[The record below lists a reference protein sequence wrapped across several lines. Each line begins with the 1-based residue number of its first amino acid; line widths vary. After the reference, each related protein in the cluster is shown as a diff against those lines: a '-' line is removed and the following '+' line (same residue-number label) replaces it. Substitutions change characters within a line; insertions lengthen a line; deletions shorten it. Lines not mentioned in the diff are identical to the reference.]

1 MANNNDIR
9 VTLDGDIT
17 PLQRALRRST
27 QSLDE
32 FGSQSGGI
40 VEEFTSTL
48 SGGMG
53 KAGLA
58 FTGLAGTVAVA
69 GAGIAL
75 TFSRVMDSAE
85 KSFEVFQAASLSLTS
100 LSQIQQMANMYAKVG
115 LTMENVADQQKDL
128 KDKLQD
134 GLFNAGGSMYTDVIK
149 PLSLNIVELQKMA
162 AAGDDVFAKIYFAAK
177 AQGYSAQQLV
187 NMSETIGND
196 MTKRLP
202 VLSQYNSEQEY
213 QIALSKQTVQLT
225 DEQSASFEK
234 YRDSTNNLSN
244 AWEKWNYAVLAPIA
258 DRLAD
263 ILDLMTSIINS
274 APVSN
279 SAYATSQE
287 GIKQVEDYQKGF
299 QNELLRNSSIYGAQ
313 LAEDQQKAIDAAKK
327 KSEELK
333 KYTSDVNDNMSKAFK
348 PATDGSDANT
358 LKNAMKPLQTSRQKI
373 LDQLSDLKTQD
384 SQMKDAI
391 KKSLYSAYH
400 GSTSEMNT
408 ALEQWNAGVKEKR
421 ENLNKQLNK
430 DAEDAR
436 KKAEEAAKK
445 AAAEAKARAD
455 KEIAARKVLNKAISD
470 MTIDSNARQLAEFDR
485 QQDELVKS
493 INASAKTLGLSKSE
507 LEQYLNNQKVSAAA
521 KRTEMVNQMIGY
533 QDPNKSLRDT
543 NNLIESG
550 NLNDQQKT
558 FLADQQNE
566 RTNGD
571 NPFAYDNTAQLQK
584 DNTDAMNL
592 ELAQNDMLLKG
603 HEDYEKR
610 KAEITAKY
618 NAKAIDISYQH
629 SQAELSIFSDA
640 AKSLSGAMVAAFGE
654 SSGAAKAAFMV
665 SRGITIAQ
673 TVLSIQSALAQAL
686 AQPFPASL
694 ASYAKVLSLGMSI
707 ISTAKGASS
716 GQFHGGVDELPASYD
731 NKSFV
736 LKAGER
742 VVQPEANKKL
752 TSFLDN
758 QEKSNSTGGD
768 ITINAPL
775 IIQGDVSGSDAKFNE
790 MLKKH
795 ANSVNQAVRTAQRRN
810 T

>member
-1 MANNNDIR
+1 M
-9 VTLDGDIT
+9 
-17 PLQRALRRST
+17 
-27 QSLDE
+27 QS
-32 FGSQSGGI
+32 
-40 VEEFTSTL
+40 
-48 SGGMG
+48 
-53 KAGLA
+53 
-58 FTGLAGTVAVA
+58 
-69 GAGIAL
+69 
-75 TFSRVMDSAE
+75 R
-85 KSFEVFQAASLSLTS
+85 
-100 LSQIQQMANMYAKVG
+100 
-115 LTMENVADQQKDL
+115 
-128 KDKLQD
+128 
-134 GLFNAGGSMYTDVIK
+134 
-149 PLSLNIVELQKMA
+149 
-162 AAGDDVFAKIYFAAK
+162 
-177 AQGYSAQQLV
+177 
-187 NMSETIGND
+187 
-196 MTKRLP
+196 
-202 VLSQYNSEQEY
+202 
-213 QIALSKQTVQLT
+213 
-225 DEQSASFEK
+225 
-234 YRDSTNNLSN
+234 NLYIS
-244 AWEKWNYAVLAPIA
+244 
-258 DRLAD
+258 
-263 ILDLMTSIINS
+263 
-274 APVSN
+274 
-279 SAYATSQE
+279 
-287 GIKQVEDYQKGF
+287 
-299 QNELLRNSSIYGAQ
+299 
-313 LAEDQQKAIDAAKK
+313 
-327 KSEELK
+327 
-333 KYTSDVNDNMSKAFK
+333 
-348 PATDGSDANT
+348 
-358 LKNAMKPLQTSRQKI
+358 
-373 LDQLSDLKTQD
+373 
-384 SQMKDAI
+384 
-391 KKSLYSAYH
+391 YH

-493 INASAKTLGLSKSE
+493 INASAKTLGLSKNE

-775 IIQGDVSGSDAKFNE
+775 IVQGDVSGSDAKFNE

-795 ANSVNQAVRTAQRRN
+795 ANNVNQAVRTAQRSN

>member
-400 GSTSEMNT
+400 GSTSEMNS

-507 LEQYLNNQKVSAAA
+507 LEQYLNNQKISAAA

>member
-17 PLQRALRRST
+17 PLQRALRRGT

-213 QIALSKQTVQLT
+213 QIALNKQTVQLT

-287 GIKQVEDYQKGF
+287 GIKQVEEYQKGF

-313 LAEDQQKAIDAAKK
+313 LAADQQQAIDSAKK

-485 QQDELVKS
+485 QQDELVKA
-493 INASAKTLGLSKSE
+493 INASAKTLGLSKNE

-694 ASYAKVLSLGMSI
+694 ASHAKVLSLGMSI

-775 IIQGDVSGSDAKFNE
+775 IVQGDVSGSDAKFNE

-795 ANSVNQAVRTAQRRN
+795 ANNVNQAVRTAQRRN

>member
-17 PLQRALRRST
+17 PLQKALRRGT

-177 AQGYSAQQLV
+177 AQGYSTQQLV

-274 APVSN
+274 APISD

-313 LAEDQQKAIDAAKK
+313 LAADQQKAIDSAKK

-470 MTIDSNARQLAEFDR
+470 MTIDSNARQLSEFDR
-485 QQDELVKS
+485 QQDELVKT

-507 LEQYLNNQKVSAAA
+507 LEQYLNNQKISAAA

-775 IIQGDVSGSDAKFNE
+775 IVQGDVSGSDAKFNE

-795 ANSVNQAVRTAQRRN
+795 ANNVNQAVRTAQRRN

>member
-1 MANNNDIR
+1 M
-9 VTLDGDIT
+9 
-17 PLQRALRRST
+17 
-27 QSLDE
+27 
-32 FGSQSGGI
+32 
-40 VEEFTSTL
+40 
-48 SGGMG
+48 
-53 KAGLA
+53 
-58 FTGLAGTVAVA
+58 
-69 GAGIAL
+69 
-75 TFSRVMDSAE
+75 
-85 KSFEVFQAASLSLTS
+85 
-100 LSQIQQMANMYAKVG
+100 
-115 LTMENVADQQKDL
+115 
-128 KDKLQD
+128 
-134 GLFNAGGSMYTDVIK
+134 
-149 PLSLNIVELQKMA
+149 
-162 AAGDDVFAKIYFAAK
+162 
-177 AQGYSAQQLV
+177 
-187 NMSETIGND
+187 
-196 MTKRLP
+196 
-202 VLSQYNSEQEY
+202 
-213 QIALSKQTVQLT
+213 
-225 DEQSASFEK
+225 
-234 YRDSTNNLSN
+234 
-244 AWEKWNYAVLAPIA
+244 
-258 DRLAD
+258 
-263 ILDLMTSIINS
+263 
-274 APVSN
+274 
-279 SAYATSQE
+279 
-287 GIKQVEDYQKGF
+287 
-299 QNELLRNSSIYGAQ
+299 
-313 LAEDQQKAIDAAKK
+313 AEDQQQAVDAAKK

-493 INASAKTLGLSKSE
+493 INASAKTLGLSKNE

-543 NNLIESG
+543 NNLIDSG

-584 DNTDAMNL
+584 ENTDAMNL

>member
-400 GSTSEMNT
+400 GSTSEMNS

-436 KKAEEAAKK
+436 KKAEEAVKK

-507 LEQYLNNQKVSAAA
+507 LEQYLNNQKISAAA

>member
-1 MANNNDIR
+1 
-9 VTLDGDIT
+9 
-17 PLQRALRRST
+17 
-27 QSLDE
+27 
-32 FGSQSGGI
+32 
-40 VEEFTSTL
+40 
-48 SGGMG
+48 
-53 KAGLA
+53 
-58 FTGLAGTVAVA
+58 
-69 GAGIAL
+69 
-75 TFSRVMDSAE
+75 
-85 KSFEVFQAASLSLTS
+85 
-100 LSQIQQMANMYAKVG
+100 MANMYAKVG

-213 QIALSKQTVQLT
+213 QIALGKQTVQLT

-287 GIKQVEDYQKGF
+287 GIKQVEEYQKGF

-313 LAEDQQKAIDAAKK
+313 LAADQQQAIDSAKK

-470 MTIDSNARQLAEFDR
+470 MVIDSNARQLSEFDR

-493 INASAKTLGLSKSE
+493 INASAKTLGLSKNE

-775 IIQGDVSGSDAKFNE
+775 IVQGDVSGSDAKFNE

-795 ANSVNQAVRTAQRRN
+795 ANNVNQAVRTAQRRN

>member
-263 ILDLMTSIINS
+263 ILDLMTSIMNS
-274 APVSN
+274 APVSD

-287 GIKQVEDYQKGF
+287 GIKQVEEYQKGF

-313 LAEDQQKAIDAAKK
+313 LAADQQKAIDSAKK

-507 LEQYLNNQKVSAAA
+507 LEQYLNNQKISAAA

>member
-213 QIALSKQTVQLT
+213 QIALNKQTVQLT

-507 LEQYLNNQKVSAAA
+507 LEQYLNNQKISAAA

-795 ANSVNQAVRTAQRRN
+795 ANNVNQAVRTAQRRN

>member
-17 PLQRALRRST
+17 PLQKALRRST

-115 LTMENVADQQKDL
+115 LTMDQVSNQIKDA
-128 KDKLQD
+128 KDKLGD
-134 GLFNAGGSMYTDVIK
+134 AITNNAGSFLTDVIQ
-149 PLSLNIVELQKMA
+149 PLKLNIVELQKMA

-287 GIKQVEDYQKGF
+287 GIKQVEEYQKGF

-313 LAEDQQKAIDAAKK
+313 LAEDQQQAVDAAKK

-493 INASAKTLGLSKSE
+493 INASAKTLGLSKNE

-775 IIQGDVSGSDAKFNE
+775 IVQGDVSGSDAKFNE

-795 ANSVNQAVRTAQRRN
+795 ANNVNQAVRTAQRRN

>member
-1 MANNNDIR
+1 
-9 VTLDGDIT
+9 
-17 PLQRALRRST
+17 
-27 QSLDE
+27 
-32 FGSQSGGI
+32 
-40 VEEFTSTL
+40 
-48 SGGMG
+48 
-53 KAGLA
+53 
-58 FTGLAGTVAVA
+58 
-69 GAGIAL
+69 
-75 TFSRVMDSAE
+75 MDSAE

-313 LAEDQQKAIDAAKK
+313 LAEDEQKTIDAAKK

-400 GSTSEMNT
+400 GSTSEMNS

-507 LEQYLNNQKVSAAA
+507 LEQYLNNQKISAAA

>member
-234 YRDSTNNLSN
+234 YRDSTKNLSN

-400 GSTSEMNT
+400 GSTSEMNS

-507 LEQYLNNQKVSAAA
+507 LEQYLNNQKISAAA

-775 IIQGDVSGSDAKFNE
+775 IIQGDVSGSDARFNE

>member
-17 PLQRALRRST
+17 PLQRALRRGT

-177 AQGYSAQQLV
+177 AQGYSTQQLV

-213 QIALSKQTVQLT
+213 QIALGKQTVQLT

-287 GIKQVEDYQKGF
+287 GIKQVEEYQKGF

-313 LAEDQQKAIDAAKK
+313 LAADQQQAIDSAKK

-758 QEKSNSTGGD
+758 QEKSNSTGGE

-775 IIQGDVSGSDAKFNE
+775 IVQGDVSGSDAKFNE

-795 ANSVNQAVRTAQRRN
+795 ANNVNQAVRTAQRRN

>member
-400 GSTSEMNT
+400 GSTSEMNS

-445 AAAEAKARAD
+445 ATAEAKARAD

-507 LEQYLNNQKVSAAA
+507 LEQYLNNQKISAAA

>member
-1 MANNNDIR
+1 M
-9 VTLDGDIT
+9 LF
-17 PLQRALRRST
+17 RS
-27 QSLDE
+27 
-32 FGSQSGGI
+32 
-40 VEEFTSTL
+40 
-48 SGGMG
+48 
-53 KAGLA
+53 
-58 FTGLAGTVAVA
+58 
-69 GAGIAL
+69 
-75 TFSRVMDSAE
+75 
-85 KSFEVFQAASLSLTS
+85 
-100 LSQIQQMANMYAKVG
+100 
-115 LTMENVADQQKDL
+115 
-128 KDKLQD
+128 
-134 GLFNAGGSMYTDVIK
+134 
-149 PLSLNIVELQKMA
+149 
-162 AAGDDVFAKIYFAAK
+162 
-177 AQGYSAQQLV
+177 
-187 NMSETIGND
+187 
-196 MTKRLP
+196 
-202 VLSQYNSEQEY
+202 
-213 QIALSKQTVQLT
+213 
-225 DEQSASFEK
+225 
-234 YRDSTNNLSN
+234 
-244 AWEKWNYAVLAPIA
+244 
-258 DRLAD
+258 
-263 ILDLMTSIINS
+263 
-274 APVSN
+274 
-279 SAYATSQE
+279 
-287 GIKQVEDYQKGF
+287 
-299 QNELLRNSSIYGAQ
+299 
-313 LAEDQQKAIDAAKK
+313 
-327 KSEELK
+327 
-333 KYTSDVNDNMSKAFK
+333 
-348 PATDGSDANT
+348 
-358 LKNAMKPLQTSRQKI
+358 
-373 LDQLSDLKTQD
+373 
-384 SQMKDAI
+384 
-391 KKSLYSAYH
+391 YH

-485 QQDELVKS
+485 QQDELVKA
-493 INASAKTLGLSKSE
+493 INASAKTLGLSKNE

-673 TVLSIQSALAQAL
+673 T
-686 AQPFPASL
+686 
-694 ASYAKVLSLGMSI
+694 
-707 ISTAKGASS
+707 
-716 GQFHGGVDELPASYD
+716 DR
-731 NKSFV
+731 KS
-736 LKAGER
+736 
-742 VVQPEANKKL
+742 VV
-752 TSFLDN
+752 
-758 QEKSNSTGGD
+758 
-768 ITINAPL
+768 
-775 IIQGDVSGSDAKFNE
+775 
-790 MLKKH
+790 
-795 ANSVNQAVRTAQRRN
+795 
-810 T
+810 

>member
-17 PLQRALRRST
+17 PLQKALRRST

-115 LTMENVADQQKDL
+115 LTMDQVSNQIKDA
-128 KDKLQD
+128 KDKLGD
-134 GLFNAGGSMYTDVIK
+134 AITNNAGSFLTDVIQ
-149 PLSLNIVELQKMA
+149 PLKLNIVELQKMA

-287 GIKQVEDYQKGF
+287 GIKQVEEYQKGF

-313 LAEDQQKAIDAAKK
+313 LAEDQQQAVDAAKK

-493 INASAKTLGLSKSE
+493 INASAKTLGLSKNE

-543 NNLIESG
+543 NNLIDSG

-584 DNTDAMNL
+584 ENTDAMNL